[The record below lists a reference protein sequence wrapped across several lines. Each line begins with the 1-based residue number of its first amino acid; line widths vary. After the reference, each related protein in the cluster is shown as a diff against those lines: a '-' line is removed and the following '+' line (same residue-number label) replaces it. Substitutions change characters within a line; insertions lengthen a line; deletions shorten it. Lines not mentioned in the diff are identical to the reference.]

1 MQGMAQKDNHISIL
15 GDDPIWNKMYKGCWE
30 DKNVNIMFDASSAA
44 TRDFEVY
51 VIQNGFVPWYGITLN
66 RCVPACKTLGYRYA
80 ALQVHSSI
88 KSGFYSTLENFE
100 RLDFFH

>member
-1 MQGMAQKDNHISIL
+1 MFIL
-15 GDDPIWNKMYKGCWE
+15 GDDPIWNKIYKGCWE
-30 DKNVNIMFDASSAA
+30 DKNVNIMFDDSSAT

-51 VIQNGFVPWYGITLN
+51 VIQNAFVPWYGLTLN

-88 KSGFYSTLENFE
+88 KSGFYSTLEFNV
-100 RLDFFH
+100 